1 MMTENKFTTNTK
13 NHFKQFFAYRELFLI
28 YIISLSVQLIGIIL
42 LKYFITGEII
52 IYDPRFLQAAK
63 NLFEFGSMKIAWGVT
78 NNPADIMI
86 DPYNIQKG
94 IYYNWFPPGYSIF
107 IYTLILLFNDYQL
120 PLIIVQMFI
129 YSLIPVLFFLLLKN
143 YFGNKFSLKI
153 LFAAVIIF
161 ILNPFYVVA
170 SQWKSDT
177 WMITLITL
185 YAFYMMLK
193 CIKSNY
199 PVKTIILFSLLLAIL
214 FFFKPV
220 AVFGFILLWGIIATR
235 KIFNKIF
242 HKAMLIPI
250 ISMAIIIFGWTL
262 KNKIL
267 FNEYSLTYSNV
278 GYNLWLGNNEHTYD
292 FLKSHFG
299 DGATIEDRIIPIYDS
314 TWSFLS
320 NYNEYEKN
328 YFFTQ
333 QAISFIKENPIITIK
348 NMFWKFVGFFSP
360 LRMREGHWSDSKL
373 KTFLTLA
380 YNIPILI
387 LSLLSVI
394 RYFLKKEYR
403 VNKEKGIFI
412 LFIILWML
420 PHLIFFSS
428 ARFRAPIDFAIF
440 ILAVD
445 YFISFYKNQSL
456 LS

>member
-1 MMTENKFTTNTK
+1 
-13 NHFKQFFAYRELFLI
+13 
-28 YIISLSVQLIGIIL
+28 
-42 LKYFITGEII
+42 
-52 IYDPRFLQAAK
+52 
-63 NLFEFGSMKIAWGVT
+63 
-78 NNPADIMI
+78 
-86 DPYNIQKG
+86 
-94 IYYNWFPPGYSIF
+94 
-107 IYTLILLFNDYQL
+107 
-120 PLIIVQMFI
+120 
-129 YSLIPVLFFLLLKN
+129 
-143 YFGNKFSLKI
+143 
-153 LFAAVIIF
+153 
-161 ILNPFYVVA
+161 
-170 SQWKSDT
+170 
-177 WMITLITL
+177 
-185 YAFYMMLK
+185 
-193 CIKSNY
+193 
-199 PVKTIILFSLLLAIL
+199 
-214 FFFKPV
+214 
-220 AVFGFILLWGIIATR
+220 
-235 KIFNKIF
+235 
-242 HKAMLIPI
+242 MLIPI